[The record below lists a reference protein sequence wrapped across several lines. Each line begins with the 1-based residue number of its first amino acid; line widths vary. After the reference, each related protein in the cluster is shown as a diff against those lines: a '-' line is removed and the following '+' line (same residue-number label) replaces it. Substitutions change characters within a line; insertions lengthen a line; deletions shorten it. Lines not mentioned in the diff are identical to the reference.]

1 MIDLIKLNTTGRV
14 DFKIEPDL
22 SDYYNDQIKNFEN
35 LSVEGFISDLDK
47 TYQINIHITGKMI
60 LKSSINLSDVTKE
73 LDIFY
78 DEYIDNLA
86 QDYKKTSK
94 SLDISPII
102 WENILLEIPLRAVNE
117 NDEYKISSGD
127 GWEIIN

>member
-1 MIDLIKLNTTGRV
+1 MVDLIELNTTGKV
-14 DFKIEPDL
+14 EFDIEPDL
-22 SDYYNDQIKNFEN
+22 REYHDDQIKEIKKLN
-35 LSVEGFISDLDK
+35 VKGYIKDLTN
-47 TYQINIHITGKMI
+47 TYQINIHITGEMI
-60 LKSSINLSDVTKE
+60 LKSSINLGDVSKE

-86 QDYKKTSK
+86 EDYKKTSK

-117 NDEYKISSGD
+117 NDEYKLSSGD

>member
-1 MIDLIKLNTTGRV
+1 MVDLIELNTTGKV
-14 DFKIEPDL
+14 EFDIEPDL
-22 SDYYNDQIKNFEN
+22 KEYHDDQIKKIKKLN
-35 LSVEGFISDLDK
+35 VKGYIKDLTN
-47 TYQINIHITGKMI
+47 TYQINIHITGEMI
-60 LKSSINLSDVTKE
+60 LKSSINLGDVSKE

-86 QDYKKTSK
+86 EDYKKTSK

-117 NDEYKISSGD
+117 NDEYKLSSGD

>member
-14 DFKIEPDL
+14 DFNISVNLD
-22 SDYYNDQIKNFEN
+22 DYHDEQIKNLN
-35 LSVEGFISDLDK
+35 DIKVEGFIKDIND
-47 TYQINIHITGKMI
+47 TYEINIHITGEMI
-60 LKSSINLSDVTKE
+60 LKSSINLSDVTKKI
-73 LDIFY
+73 DIFY
-78 DEYIDNLA
+78 DDFIDNLA
-86 QDYKKTSK
+86 QEYKKTSK

-117 NDEYKISSGD
+117 DDDYKLSSGD